1 MSAREPMHLTDEQL
15 DDYADAVMG
24 GAERA
29 SADAHLASCER
40 CRHALE
46 GTRALLATAT
56 RERAA
61 IAAPAELW
69 PLVASSTIHL
79 AAVRRQVLASMRG
92 LLIAGALAL
101 VAATAVITWQ
111 VARWTAA
118 PNTVAPSTV
127 APRSGAPSPG
137 HAGHAGHAGHPVVP
151 VPPAAPVAPR
161 P

>member
-79 AAVRRQVLASMRG
+79 ATVRRAVLRSMRG
-92 LLIAGALAL
+92 ALLAAAIAVA
-101 VAATAVITWQ
+101 AATAVVTWK
-111 VARWTAA
+111 VARWTAPRA
-118 PNTVAPSTV
+118 E
-127 APRSGAPSPG
+127 APRAGAPGPG
-137 HAGHAGHAGHPVVP
+137 RHAGHPVVP
-151 VPPAAPVAPR
+151 AAPTPPRAPR

>member
-29 SADAHLASCER
+29 DAEAHLATCER

-61 IAAPAELW
+61 IVAPAKLW

-79 AAVRRQVLASMRG
+79 ASVRRAVLRSMRG
-92 LLIAGALAL
+92 ALLAAAIAVA
-101 VAATAVITWQ
+101 AATAVVTWK
-111 VARWTAA
+111 VARWTAPRA
-118 PNTVAPSTV
+118 E
-127 APRSGAPSPG
+127 APRAGALGPG
-137 HAGHAGHAGHPVVP
+137 RHAGHPV
-151 VPPAAPVAPR
+151 APLAPEA
-161 P
+161 PQAPKP